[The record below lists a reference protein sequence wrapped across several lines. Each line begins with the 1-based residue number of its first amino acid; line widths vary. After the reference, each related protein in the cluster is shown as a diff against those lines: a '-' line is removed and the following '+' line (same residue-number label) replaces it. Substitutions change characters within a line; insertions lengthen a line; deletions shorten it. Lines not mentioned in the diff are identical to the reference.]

1 MHYFFWFDPFL
12 RPRAE
17 IEKYFRLIF
26 GSNENFKICFR
37 DYLTFMM
44 ILIPVRKKCEYNNLI
59 RILKYF
65 WSVFLYFLARYM
77 CSRSAGSSAAVHSC
91 GWVTFHRRKSSLV
104 QGKHWCDKKIAIFT
118 QKKDIFTFQ
127 IWQLCGPLYFLV

>member
-1 MHYFFWFDPFL
+1 M
-12 RPRAE
+12 E
-17 IEKYFRLIF
+17 IQKYFRLIF

-118 QKKDIFTFQ
+118 QKNGHIYMPNLAIMWTTLLSRVIHNVAK
-127 IWQLCGPLYFLV
+127 